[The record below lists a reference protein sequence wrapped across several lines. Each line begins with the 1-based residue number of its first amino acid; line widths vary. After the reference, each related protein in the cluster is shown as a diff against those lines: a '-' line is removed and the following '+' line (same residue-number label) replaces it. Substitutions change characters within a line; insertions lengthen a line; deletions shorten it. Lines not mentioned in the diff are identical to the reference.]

1 MMSVFII
8 EIFICIGFIILCYNC
23 CVKGA
28 RARGLDGQDGPLDNH
43 EDLRRFRERM
53 SERGGEGDSGDP
65 VAQDDNGTSVIVARK
80 EIIEKNLFSRRI
92 HREESVKELSQLLAI
107 SRGGVVDEELG
118 ECAPASDADPN
129 PTSNF
134 IKPDMTASLSESSLP
149 TASAPPSTAA
159 AAATTDMIATAISS
173 PPDPPSFI
181 APPKNPLTLEPAIRN
196 LWSNLTHNLQ
206 GSERD
211 NAAAPTS
218 NTPCQTNAF
227 TISNTAHVH
236 KLECSVCLNQYS
248 PNETIA
254 WAKDGGD
261 PPTLSS
267 ASVSINNDM
276 GCDHIFH
283 KECIV
288 AWLQDHDECPLC
300 RRKVVHMDADVR
312 FAGWEM
318 G

>member
-80 EIIEKNLFSRRI
+80 EIIEKNLFSRQI
-92 HREESVKELSQLLAI
+92 HREESVKELSHLLAI
-107 SRGGVVDEELG
+107 SRGGFVDEELG
-118 ECAPASDADPN
+118 ECAL
-129 PTSNF
+129 
-134 IKPDMTASLSESSLP
+134 KPDMTASLSESLLP
-149 TASAPPSTAA
+149 TPSAPPSTAA